1 MDLNQLK
8 YFRVVA
14 KTGNMSKAAQ
24 TLYITQPNLSRS
36 IARLEKEIGVS
47 LFEHRKGKIVLNEY
61 GRAFLSSVD
70 LIFSELNFGVQTV
83 RRLYETSQNFLCL
96 ACTIDGF
103 LRDVLKE
110 FFLHKPNIGIK
121 QLSLTPEEVLEHLL
135 DHTLSLAVT
144 SYEIQNEQVVF
155 ELLGQEEY
163 VILMHRSHPLANSE
177 SVMVSQLA
185 DEKFI
190 CDASRLNLH
199 NLKKICGKAG
209 FYPNVGYEVQNSEL
223 TYKLLEENA
232 GIAFMPFPQ
241 YLVIKKIDSDSA
253 VRFARIKD
261 EIPNAIIGVAYHK
274 NYEFNSAAVEF
285 VDFLRNWLKEE
296 NGLIHEL
303 KDMPRTI

>member
-24 TLYITQPNLSRS
+24 ALYITQPNLSRS

-47 LFEHRKGKIVLNEY
+47 LFEHRKGKIILNEY
-61 GRAFLSSVD
+61 GRAFLSSVE

-103 LRDVLKE
+103 LPDVLKK

-121 QLSLTPEEVLEHLL
+121 QLSLTPDEVMEHLS
-135 DHTLSLAVT
+135 DHTLSIAVT
-144 SYEIQNEQVVF
+144 SYQIQNEQIVF

-163 VILMHRSHPLANSE
+163 VILMHRSHPLAASA
-177 SVMVSQLA
+177 SLSVSQLA

-190 CDASRLNLH
+190 CDASRLNLQ
-199 NLKKICGKAG
+199 NLKRICSNAG

-223 TYKLLEENA
+223 VYRLLEENA
-232 GIAFMPFPQ
+232 GVAFMPFPQ
-241 YLVIKKIDSDSA
+241 YLVIQKIDQDSA

-261 EIPNAIIGVAYHK
+261 EIPKAIIGVAYHK
-274 NYEFNSAAVEF
+274 NYEFNSAALEF
-285 VDFLRNWLKEE
+285 VEFLRNWLKEE
-296 NGLIHEL
+296 DRQIHEL
-303 KDMPRTI
+303 KDMPQTT